1 MNDEKSKND
10 ENSKQPQNIDPMS
23 ARESQRYE
31 FPVPSR
37 EAVIAHLTA
46 TDAPL
51 SFEHLARDLGVEGE
65 RDLESFSRRL
75 RAMERDGQLLRNR
88 RNRYGLVQR
97 MDMVRGRVI
106 GHADGFG
113 FLVRDEGGDD
123 LFIPPRD
130 MRWAMHGDRVVAR
143 VAGVDQR
150 GRQECSIV
158 EILERAQRTL
168 VGRYV
173 FKNNV
178 GFVAPEDKRV
188 SHDISIPLDNG
199 GGARDGQIVMTEIV
213 EYPTR
218 RGLAVGRIVEVLGD
232 HMAPGMEI
240 EIAIRKYDLPHVWPD
255 DVTAEA
261 AGIRA
266 EVAEEDKRGRVDLRA
281 LPLVTIDGEDAR
293 DFDDA
298 VFCEPR
304 GKGWRLIV
312 AIADVSHYVRPDSAL
327 DREAL
332 NRGNS
337 VYFPRNVIPMLPE
350 VLSNGLCSL
359 NPDVDRLC
367 MACDMTID
375 ARGHIVEYEFMPAVM
390 RSHARLTYTKV
401 AEMAVERKMARRRE
415 YAEVVDRLD
424 ELYRLYKVL
433 HKARVQ
439 RGAIDFELPETR
451 IIYNEERK
459 IERIVPLERNDAH
472 RLIEEC
478 MLAANVCAAQFL
490 SENEAPA
497 LYRVHAGPSPEK
509 LLALRQFLFEL
520 GLKLGGGDEPHARD
534 YGRLLASL
542 PEGPEGRLINT
553 MLLRSLAQAVYS
565 PDNVGHFALA
575 YPTYTHF
582 TSPIRRY
589 PDLVVHRAIKGLL
602 KAGAQPQADMA
613 VLGDQCSM
621 TERRADEATRD
632 VIRWLKT
639 EYMMD
644 KVGETFD
651 GIISGVT
658 NFGLFVELAEIF
670 VDGLVHIS
678 SLGDDYFH
686 FDPAKQRLIGD
697 RTNRT
702 YRLGDAV
709 KVRLLRADLDDAK
722 LDFELVED
730 RPAKTARAPR
740 QDKGP
745 RQGQG
750 HARSG
755 RKKRKPRR

>member
-1 MNDEKSKND
+1 
-10 ENSKQPQNIDPMS
+10 
-23 ARESQRYE
+23 
-31 FPVPSR
+31 
-37 EAVIAHLTA
+37 
-46 TDAPL
+46 
-51 SFEHLARDLGVEGE
+51 
-65 RDLESFSRRL
+65 
-75 RAMERDGQLLRNR
+75 
-88 RNRYGLVQR
+88 
-97 MDMVRGRVI
+97 
-106 GHADGFG
+106 
-113 FLVRDEGGDD
+113 
-123 LFIPPRD
+123 
-130 MRWAMHGDRVVAR
+130 
-143 VAGVDQR
+143 
-150 GRQECSIV
+150 
-158 EILERAQRTL
+158 
-168 VGRYV
+168 
-173 FKNNV
+173 
-178 GFVAPEDKRV
+178 
-188 SHDISIPLDNG
+188 
-199 GGARDGQIVMTEIV
+199 
-213 EYPTR
+213 
-218 RGLAVGRIVEVLGD
+218 
-232 HMAPGMEI
+232 
-240 EIAIRKYDLPHVWPD
+240 
-255 DVTAEA
+255 
-261 AGIRA
+261 
-266 EVAEEDKRGRVDLRA
+266 
-281 LPLVTIDGEDAR
+281 
-293 DFDDA
+293 
-298 VFCEPR
+298 
-304 GKGWRLIV
+304 
-312 AIADVSHYVRPDSAL
+312 
-327 DREAL
+327 
-332 NRGNS
+332 
-337 VYFPRNVIPMLPE
+337 
-350 VLSNGLCSL
+350 
-359 NPDVDRLC
+359 
-367 MACDMTID
+367 
-375 ARGHIVEYEFMPAVM
+375 
-390 RSHARLTYTKV
+390 
-401 AEMAVERKMARRRE
+401 
-415 YAEVVDRLD
+415 
-424 ELYRLYKVL
+424 
-433 HKARVQ
+433 
-439 RGAIDFELPETR
+439 
-451 IIYNEERK
+451 
-459 IERIVPLERNDAH
+459 
-472 RLIEEC
+472 